1 MPYKEESV
9 KLGVMI
15 ESQEG
20 VGWPEWK
27 NIVQWTE
34 ELGFES
40 LWRSDHFFSFF
51 GPSRTVDSLD
61 TLVAHTYTATASQRI
76 RFGPLV
82 LSMTFRHPAILARMA
97 AAIDQLSGGR
107 FVLGVGA
114 GWNQTEHDAYGITL
128 PPVKQRMDNLEEG
141 LRVIKALFENDLAS
155 FEGKLHRLNE
165 APMSP
170 KPAQKPM
177 SILIG
182 GSGEQ
187 RTLRMVARYA
197 SEWNMGGG
205 QKEAYRHKVQV
216 LEQHCEKEKRDPKT
230 IARSLMCSYITG
242 ETQAELDKE
251 VDAMLE
257 RMPPRFRPA
266 GGERRLP
273 FGAMVGTPAQLV
285 EQIQA
290 WEAEGV
296 SRIMLQYQRPP
307 SRETLQLVA
316 EEILPKVQ
324 S

>member
-1 MPYKEESV
+1 M

-20 VGWPEWK
+20 VGWTEWK

-51 GPSRTVDSLD
+51 GPSRNVDSLD
-61 TLVAHTYTATASQRI
+61 TLVAHTYTAAMSQRI
-76 RFGPLV
+76 RFGSLV
-82 LSMTFRHPAILARMA
+82 LSMTFRHPAVLARMA

-107 FVLGVGA
+107 FILGVGA

-128 PPVKQRMDNLEEG
+128 PSVKQRMDNLEES
-141 LRVIKALFENDLAS
+141 LRVIKALFEHDSAS
-155 FEGKLHRLNE
+155 FDGKIYKLAE
-165 APMSP
+165 APLNP

-177 SILIG
+177 SILVG

-197 SEWNMGGG
+197 TEWNTVGSNI
-205 QKEAYRHKVQV
+205 ETYRHKVAV
-216 LEQHCEKEKRDPKT
+216 LEQHCEREKRDPKT
-230 IARSLMCSYITG
+230 IHRSLMASYILG
-242 ETQAELDKE
+242 EDQAD
-251 VDAMLE
+251 VDRQVAAMLE

-266 GGERRLP
+266 EGSRRLP
-273 FGAMVGTPAQLV
+273 LGAMAGTVPQLI
-285 EQIQA
+285 EQIKG
-290 WEAEGV
+290 WEGEGV

-307 SRETLQLVA
+307 TREMLAQMA
-316 EEILPKVQ
+316 SEILPKV
-324 S
+324 

>member
-1 MPYKEESV
+1 M

-20 VGWPEWK
+20 VGWTEWK

-51 GPSRTVDSLD
+51 GPSRNVDSLD
-61 TLVAHTYTATASQRI
+61 TLIAHTYTAAMSQRI
-76 RFGPLV
+76 RFGTLV
-82 LSMTFRHPAILARMA
+82 LSMTFRQPAVVARMA

-107 FVLGVGA
+107 FILGVGA

-128 PPVKQRMDNLEEG
+128 PSVKQRMDNLEES
-141 LRVIKALFENDLAS
+141 LRVIKALFENDSAN
-155 FEGKLHRLNE
+155 FEGKIYKLSE
-165 APMSP
+165 APMNP

-177 SILIG
+177 SILVG

-197 SEWNMGGG
+197 TEWNTVGANI
-205 QKEAYRHKVQV
+205 ETYRHRVEV
-216 LEQHCEKEKRDPKT
+216 LEQHCEREKRDPKS
-230 IARSLMCSYITG
+230 ISRSLMASYILG
-242 ETQAELDKE
+242 KDQAD
-251 VDAMLE
+251 VDRQVEAAME

-266 GGERRLP
+266 DGSRRLP
-273 FGAMVGTPAQLV
+273 MGAMAGTVPQLI
-285 EQIQA
+285 EQIKA
-290 WEAEGV
+290 WEDEGV

-307 SRETLQLVA
+307 THEMLALIAS
-316 EEILPKVQ
+316 EILPKV
-324 S
+324 

>member
-1 MPYKEESV
+1 M

-51 GPSRTVDSLD
+51 SPQPTVDSLD
-61 TLVAHTYTATASQRI
+61 TLVAHTYTAAMSQRI
-76 RFGPLV
+76 KFGPLV

-97 AAIDQLSGGR
+97 AAIDQLSNGR
-107 FVLGVGA
+107 FILGVGA
-114 GWNQTEHDAYGITL
+114 GWNQLEHDAYGIEL
-128 PPVKQRMDNLEEG
+128 PGVKQRMDNLEES
-141 LRVIKALFENDLAS
+141 LKVMTALFENDFAD
-155 FEGKLHRLNE
+155 FDGKIYKLDH
-165 APMSP
+165 APMNP

-197 SEWNMGGG
+197 TEWNMGGG
-205 QKEAYRHKVQV
+205 NKEGYRHKVEV
-216 LEQHCEKEKRDPKT
+216 LERHCEQEKRDPKT
-230 IARSLMCSYITG
+230 IDRSIMVGALLG
-242 ETQAELDKE
+242 ENQADVDRQ
-251 VDAMLE
+251 VDAMLA
-257 RMPPRFRPA
+257 RLPPRFMPPE
-266 GGERRLP
+266 GSRRLP
-273 FGAMVGTPAQLV
+273 MGAMAGTASQLI
-285 EQIQA
+285 EQFKA

-296 SRIMLQYQRPP
+296 SRLMLQYQRPP
-307 SRETLQLVA
+307 TREQLQAIATEV
-316 EEILPKVQ
+316 LPNV
-324 S
+324 